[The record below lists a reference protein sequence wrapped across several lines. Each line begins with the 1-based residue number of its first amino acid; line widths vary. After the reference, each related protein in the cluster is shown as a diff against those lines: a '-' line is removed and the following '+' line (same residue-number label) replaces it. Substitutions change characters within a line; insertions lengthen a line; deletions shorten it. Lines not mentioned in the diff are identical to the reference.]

1 MEQGLEIGEHSPLGG
16 LFPAS
21 SQQQSLLDVIE
32 ALDLATAHPNVI
44 GMVIK
49 VDGLKAL
56 GFAQLQEI
64 RDALS
69 RFRAAGKVIVAYAE
83 MFTQTALYYFAAVC
97 NHVFLAQSGLLGVTG
112 LMVGAQFFKHTL
124 DKLKIEPQISQRK
137 AYKSAANTFMQVGT
151 FPFCWCSLFLFFAR
165 LWGAF
170 LFIGFITHCY
180 SFVVPAGPYD
190 GRAP

>member
-1 MEQGLEIGEHSPLGG
+1 MAQGLEVGEHSPVGG

-32 ALDLATAHPNVI
+32 AVDLGSAHPHVV
-44 GMVIK
+44 GMIIK
-49 VDGLKAL
+49 VDGLKQL

-83 MFTQTALYYFAAVC
+83 TYAQTALFYLASVC

-124 DKLKIEPQISQRK
+124 DKLKVEPQISQRK
-137 AYKSAANTFMQVGT
+137 SYKSAANTFMQV
-151 FPFCWCSLFLFFAR
+151 CSLSYF
-165 LWGAF
+165 G
-170 LFIGFITHCY
+170 G
-180 SFVVPAGPYD
+180 
-190 GRAP
+190 GRACLCAVVVLR